1 MIAAMVPLALVASS
15 EATMIDAT
23 YLGNGAYQTHR
34 AGFSA
39 ALSWDSS
46 AAVTTYNLKLSEH
59 NWSVKGEA
67 VTTWC
72 VQIFQGLTAG
82 STYQFDVV
90 EAEMVP
96 QAPPAPGPMGMTKA
110 NLLRDAA
117 ARWLGADGRV
127 VASAGNANAAA
138 AAFSTLLWE
147 VTHENLGTTDI
158 ATARDRLS
166 LDLGA
171 FRAILTG
178 EAATIYGKMVASL
191 GQGGWLTADLEGW
204 RNGTI
209 QDQIRLVPAP
219 GALALLAVGLAAG
232 RRRR

>member
-1 MIAAMVPLALVASS
+1 MIAAMVPLAVVASS

-23 YLGNGAYQTHR
+23 YLGNGAYETHR
-34 AGFSA
+34 AGFSS
-39 ALSWDSS
+39 ALMWDSS

-59 NWSVKGEA
+59 NWTVKGEA

-158 ATARDRLS
+158 AIARDRLS

-204 RNGTI
+204 RNGSI

-219 GALALLAVGLAAG
+219 GALALLAAGLAVG

>member
-1 MIAAMVPLALVASS
+1 MIAAMLPLTVVASS
-15 EATMIDAT
+15 QASMIDAT
-23 YLGNGAYQTHR
+23 YIGNGAYETHR

-96 QAPPAPGPMGMTKA
+96 QAPPAPGPMGLTKA

>member
-1 MIAAMVPLALVASS
+1 
-15 EATMIDAT
+15 MIDAT